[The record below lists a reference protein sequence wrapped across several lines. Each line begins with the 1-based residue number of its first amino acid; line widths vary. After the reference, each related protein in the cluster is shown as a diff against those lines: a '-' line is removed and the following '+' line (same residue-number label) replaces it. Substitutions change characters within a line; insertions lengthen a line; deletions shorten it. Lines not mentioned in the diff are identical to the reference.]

1 MQNISTAWRDNQK
14 QLLTS
19 EAFVKLVYRVGD
31 DEAQQDAV
39 AAAVTGEESF
49 ANTASLTN
57 GVEKTPFK
65 YATCEGNWTLDGSVG
80 ILPSAGDI
88 GFVSNALADENGY
101 FAENPRITLNFSQL
115 HTNPLMGV
123 TIQWATAYGEC
134 AADFSVTAYAGTAVV
149 AQKRVTGNLDAINA
163 VEMDIENYDSI
174 VIEVQRWSR
183 GGSRA
188 RVEDIYLGVQVTY
201 GKGELLSYSD
211 KAECDPISTG
221 MYNREI
227 VFDLDNVD
235 GKWSPDNP
243 VGVTQYLLE
252 QQELTAYY
260 GYKLPG
266 GMEWIDGATVWLEEW
281 NTPQNGIK
289 ATFTARGLQQF
300 MGAKYAG
307 TLNGTLYDIA
317 EAAFEQA
324 NLPLN
329 RDGSVRWI
337 IDEALREYH
346 VNITDGYDKTIA
358 ETLQLVA
365 NAACCVY
372 YEDRKGQAHI
382 ERHRPSLSD
391 YRIDRFV
398 SYSWGE
404 YELLAPLLY
413 VDVNN
418 GLYVTQSAKKGE
430 AVEVDNPFI
439 QDAVHA
445 EEVALWMADW
455 LSHRKSLSGE
465 YRADP
470 RLDLLDGIAIEN
482 KYGLQPLLVTST
494 EFTFAGAFKGTYKG
508 RVYTDILAHH
518 AFPLNTA
525 YLGGDRL

>member
-1 MQNISTAWRDNQK
+1 MQNVSTAWKENQK
-14 QLLTS
+14 SLLTT

-31 DEAQQDAV
+31 DEAQQEAN
-39 AAAVTGEESF
+39 AAAVTGAENF
-49 ANTASLTN
+49 ADTASITN
-57 GVEKTPFK
+57 GLEKAPVK
-65 YATCEGNWTLDGSVG
+65 YATCEGNWTLDGSVS
-80 ILPSAGDI
+80 ILPSAGNI
-88 GFVSNALADENGY
+88 GFVSDTLADENGY
-101 FAENPRITLNFSQL
+101 FAVNPQIKLTFAQL
-115 HTNPLMGV
+115 HTNPLMGLTV
-123 TIQWATAYGEC
+123 QWATAYGEC
-134 AADFSVTAYAGTAVV
+134 AADFTITAYAGATIV
-149 AQKRVTGNLDAINA
+149 AQKSVTGNTDTINA
-163 VEMDIENYDSI
+163 VEVEIENYDSV

-188 RVEDIYLGVQVTY
+188 RVEDIYLGIQVTY
-201 GKGELLSYSD
+201 GKGELLSYTD

-221 MYNREI
+221 MYNREV

-260 GYKLPG
+260 GYKLAG
-266 GMEWIDGATVWLEEW
+266 GTEWVDGATVWLAEW

-307 TLNGTLYDIA
+307 TLNGTLYEIA
-317 EAAFEQA
+317 EAAFRQA

-329 RDGSVRWI
+329 RDGSTRWH
-337 IDEALREYH
+337 IDEALLDYS
-346 VNITDGYDKTIA
+346 VDITDDYDRTIA

-382 ERHRPSLSD
+382 ERHAPSLSD

-413 VDVNN
+413 VDVND
-418 GLYVTQSAKKGE
+418 GLYVTAAAKKGE

-439 QDAVHA
+439 QTATHA

-470 RLDLLDGIAIEN
+470 RLDLLDGISLQN

-494 EFTFAGAFKGTYKG
+494 EFTFAGAFKGKYTG
-508 RVYTDILAHH
+508 RVYADILAHH
-518 AFPLNTA
+518 AIPLNTA